1 MKQAMEA
8 NMATTES
15 DLAFKVHDLRNS
27 ISGALS
33 FLQLL
38 TKGNAE
44 PGSQKYVAHSAEALE
59 HAIKTAEEIS
69 RLLEPGSTVP
79 DLPPDQGVA
88 IVSAFSHLGEHVNR
102 EYQELSRQLPLDIK
116 FTYTLLEEDKKVAFN
131 PAQVLSLRQNILTN
145 ALDAGATELKIH
157 YEMKD
162 YCFVLKFTDN
172 GRGMNEDEVN
182 QLLLKQHGDGRI
194 HGLGTKAILSTAYE
208 HQAVV
213 TYSSQPG
220 QGTQVKILLPYMD

>member
-1 MKQAMEA
+1 MESDMT
-8 NMATTES
+8 NTEP

-27 ISGALS
+27 INGALS

-38 TKGNAE
+38 TKRNAE
-44 PGSQKYVAHSAEALE
+44 PGSQKYLAHSVEALE
-59 HAIKTAEEIS
+59 HATKTTEEIS
-69 RLLEPGSTVP
+69 VLLEPGSTVH
-79 DLPPDQGVA
+79 DLPPDRDVV
-88 IVSAFSHLGEHVNR
+88 IVSAFSYLGEHVAR
-102 EYQELSRQLPLDIK
+102 EYEEFARLYPLDIK
-116 FTYTLLEEDKKVAFN
+116 FSYHLLEEDKNVAFN
-131 PAQVLSLRQNILTN
+131 PAQVFSLRQNIVTN

-162 YCFVLKFTDN
+162 YCFVLTFTDN

-220 QGTQVKILLPYMD
+220 QGTQVKILLPYVK